1 MNLPKTT
8 PSDNPL
14 TAWAQLVCRSRFEDL
29 SPLAVAKAK
38 VFLMDTLACGVAG
51 RTGPHAHEL
60 AVAAQQWG
68 QGNEAV
74 VWGSHLRAP
83 AAQAAVINGYRI
95 HALEWDCVHE
105 PAVVHPMATLLPALL
120 AFSER
125 SAAAGRPVSGQQ
137 FLLAMTMGV
146 EIAATLGAASKS
158 VMRFFRPATCGG
170 FGVVA
175 GLGVLASLDEA
186 TVMNAF
192 GIQYG
197 QTSGTMQ
204 AHVEG
209 SMLLGLQVG
218 FNGRA
223 GLTSVDLAMAGM
235 TGPQDILTG
244 PYGYYTLFETEHDI
258 AHWWPQ
264 LGQQWH
270 ITELSHKPFPS
281 GRLTHAAV
289 DAVQQAVAALNFGP
303 NDLKTMHVGAPPLTY
318 RLVGRPDIPNPQPNY
333 ARLCIPY
340 VVAATLSHGTCT
352 PASFAPQHLSD
363 PALHAL
369 AAKVQVSL
377 NDNPDVN
384 ALWPQQI
391 RIELHDGR
399 VWEKEIHTPIGH
411 PDNPL
416 SAAACET
423 KFRQCWGIAD
433 MPASQGDALLKL
445 IDGLES
451 VADVSALTQCLV
463 RTP

>member
-1 MNLPKTT
+1 MNLPKTS
-8 PSDNPL
+8 PNENPL
-14 TAWAQLVCRSRFEDL
+14 NAWAQLVCRARFEDL
-29 SPLAVAKAK
+29 SPNAVAKAK

-68 QGNEAV
+68 QGAESV

-125 SAAAGRPVSGQQ
+125 SALAGRPIHGNQ

-175 GLGVLASLDEA
+175 GLGVLAGLDEA

-235 TGPQDILTG
+235 TGPKDILTG

-289 DAVQQAVAALNFGP
+289 DAVQQAVASLGFAP
-303 NDLKTMHVGAPPLTY
+303 SDLKSMHVGAPPLTY
-318 RLVGRPDIPNPQPNY
+318 RLVGRPDIPDPKPNY

-340 VVAATLSHGTCT
+340 VVAATLSHGGCT
-352 PASFAPQHLSD
+352 PASFAPQHLGD
-363 PALHAL
+363 AALHQL
-369 AAKVQVSL
+369 ASKVQVSL

-391 RIELHDGR
+391 RIELNDGR

-423 KFRQCWGIAD
+423 KFRQCWDIAG
-433 MPASQGDALLKL
+433 MPAAQGDTLLAL
-445 IDGLES
+445 IERLES

-463 RTP
+463 HGA